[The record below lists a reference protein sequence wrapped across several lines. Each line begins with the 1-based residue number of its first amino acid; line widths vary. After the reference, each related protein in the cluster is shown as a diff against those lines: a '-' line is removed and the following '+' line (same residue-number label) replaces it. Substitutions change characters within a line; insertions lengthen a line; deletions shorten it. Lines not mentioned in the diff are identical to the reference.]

1 MPSPPASQAVDL
13 LLRLIA
19 GAERAGATAEV
30 VGDEQAAIAA
40 VGALADRLGA
50 ARVTATPDAERFA
63 PPGSLVGGAI
73 TDVAD
78 ADLGVSV
85 ALLAVAETGSV
96 LLGSN
101 VPEHRM
107 VGMLSHTHAVVVPAG
122 AIVASLDDAAGE
134 IRRRTPP
141 GESQLRYCSLVSGP
155 SRTADIERVLTVGV
169 QGPRA
174 LHLILVESAT

>member
-13 LLRLIA
+13 LQRMIA

-40 VGALADRLGA
+40 VAVLANRLRA
-50 ARVTATPDAERFA
+50 SRVTATPDAERFA
-63 PPGSLVGGAI
+63 PPGSIIGGPVAV
-73 TDVAD
+73 VAD
-78 ADLGVSV
+78 ADLGVST
-85 ALLAVAETGSV
+85 ALLGVAETGSV

-101 VPEHRM
+101 VPEHRL
-107 VGMLSHTHAVVVPAG
+107 VGMLARTHAVVVLAG
-122 AIVASLDDAAGE
+122 TIVASLDDAALE
-134 IRRRTPP
+134 LRRVTAP
-141 GESQLRYCSLVSGP
+141 GQRQLRYCGLVTGP

-174 LHLILVESAT
+174 LHLILIGSTT